1 MGTALVVK
9 NARLPR
15 RRDEN
20 IRAAQYV
27 RMSTDRQQYSIP
39 NQMAAI
45 ALYAA
50 EHELIIVRTYVDQ
63 ATSGLKLSNRPGLI
77 ELLNDVQSGSA
88 DFASVLVFDVSR
100 WGRFQ
105 DTDESAHYE
114 FICKQARIK
123 VIYCAEIF
131 ENDGKAQCP
140 AFSRTSSD

>member
-1 MGTALVVK
+1 MVGTALVVRS
-9 NARLPR
+9 ARLPR

-20 IRAAQYV
+20 LRAAQYV

-50 EHELIIVRTYVDQ
+50 EHKFTIVRTYVDQ

-77 ELLNDVQSGSA
+77 ELLNDVQSGGV

-131 ENDGKAQCP
+131 ENDGSPMSGIFKNL
-140 AFSRTSSD
+140 